1 MKNICHNFYRK
12 IIFNASGL
20 WVSKLIISGK
30 ETNKNSMLTENLWRC
45 FTSNTFDFF
54 LYRLAY
60 FRFESNNNNWSLGRI
75 YMMK

>member
-1 MKNICHNFYRK
+1 
-12 IIFNASGL
+12 
-20 WVSKLIISGK
+20 
-30 ETNKNSMLTENLWRC
+30 MLTENLWRC

-75 YMMK
+75 YMTK